1 MNELI
6 GPSKRSIIGVIFQSF
21 FAIGIVLF
29 SLMAYYFQ
37 HWWQLITFSTILG
50 IPMMICAHLLL
61 PESPR
66 WLQNQGKFKEA
77 METLKKIAT
86 GNNKRWDIKLLE
98 ESSDEDSEDE
108 IEIRMQPHLPPKS
121 SDSIK
126 DFYKNKYLAT
136 ITAIQIFSWMTN
148 SLTYYALTIGAGG
161 DGKDLYFGTAL
172 SGLIEL
178 PAYAVS
184 VITLR
189 YYGNFMF

>member
-1 MNELI
+1 
-6 GPSKRSIIGVIFQSF
+6 
-21 FAIGIVLF
+21 
-29 SLMAYYFQ
+29 
-37 HWWQLITFSTILG
+37 
-50 IPMMICAHLLL
+50 MMICAHLLL

-189 YYGNFMF
+189 YYGNFMI